1 MATPAYI
8 GQLGSFFSAATS
20 STGTMT
26 TTTYNIAVGQTVF
39 VTTKGQGNLGV
50 SCTDSVGN
58 TYTRIA
64 TTNSGPAA
72 TIFGCVVTV
81 PMPIGTTITPV
92 MNLSSVNNQYY
103 AIAFRNVTLS
113 GPVASAVSTTTTT
126 HTTGSVTPEQ
136 VNGIV
141 ISLGTVSG
149 AYYTTHRT
157 TTAGFT
163 QLPLT
168 VASNQEWS
176 QIAWKQVNSSA
187 IAPTSVLWQE
197 SANTRSWASVI
208 CALNATSG
216 EFFAL
221 F

>member
-1 MATPAYI
+1 MATPAYVNQI
-8 GQLGSFFSAATS
+8 GSFFSAATT

-26 TTTYNIAVGQTVF
+26 TTTYAVPVGETVF
-39 VTTKGQGNLGV
+39 VTTKGQSNFGV

-58 TYTRIA
+58 VYTRVA
-64 TTNSGPAA
+64 TTTTGPCA

-81 PMPIGTTITPV
+81 PIPIGATITAT
-92 MNLSSVNNQYY
+92 MNTTAVNNQYY
-103 AIAFRNVTLS
+103 AVVFRNVSLS
-113 GPVASAVSTTTTT
+113 GPVASAVSFTTTT
-126 HTTGSVTPEQ
+126 HTTGAVTPEQ

-141 ISLGTVSG
+141 ISMCTVSG
-149 AYYTTHRT
+149 AFYTTHRT

-176 QIAWKQVNSSA
+176 QIAWKQVDSSS
-187 IAPTSVLWQE
+187 IVSTSVLWQE
-197 SANTRSWASVI
+197 SATNRNWASVI

-216 EFFAL
+216 EFFQL

>member
-1 MATPAYI
+1 MAIPAYI

-20 STGTMT
+20 ATGTMT
-26 TTTYNIAVGQTVF
+26 TATYDIAVGETVF

-64 TTNSGPAA
+64 TSTSGPAA
-72 TIFGCVVTV
+72 TIFGCVVTAA
-81 PMPIGTTITPV
+81 MPIGTTITPV

-113 GPVASAVSTTTTT
+113 GPVASAVGFTTAT

-141 ISLGTVSG
+141 ISLCSVSG

-157 TTAGFT
+157 TTSGFT

-168 VASNQEWS
+168 VASNAEWS
-176 QIAWKQVNSSA
+176 QIAWKQVSSSG
-187 IAPTSVLWQE
+187 IAPTSALWEE
-197 SANTRSWASVI
+197 SANTRNWASVI

-216 EFFAL
+216 EFLNL